1 MTILIFILTFVSLNY
16 RSQFVHDF
24 AGILAVVP
32 MESVVPPKTTY
43 PDIADHMERLLN
55 KRLIAV
61 VEDQLKLFTE
71 PSDEHES

>member
-1 MTILIFILTFVSLNY
+1 M
-16 RSQFVHDF
+16 QEF

-32 MESVVPPKTTY
+32 IESVVPPRTVY
-43 PDIADHMERLLN
+43 PDIADHLDRLLN

-71 PSDEHES
+71 PSVEDES

>member
-1 MTILIFILTFVSLNY
+1 MTPRNLQIFSFFLH

-32 MESVVPPKTTY
+32 VESVVPPRTKY
-43 PDIADHMERLLN
+43 LDITDHLERLLN

-71 PSDEHES
+71 SADSEKS